1 MRISD
6 WSSDV
11 CSSDL
16 HIGADDLREDAR
28 LGRAQI
34 GLAGLDTEFR
44 RLDGIAH
51 RAALIDGNRKLA
63 AGADQPRRRGI
74 AVAGLDQILGII
86 ALHPQRRQAEALLN
100 RNILV
105 VRALDR
111 KSVV

>member
-44 RLDGIAH
+44 RPDGIAH

-63 AGADQPRRRGI
+63 AGADQPRRR
-74 AVAGLDQILGII
+74 
-86 ALHPQRRQAEALLN
+86 
-100 RNILV
+100 
-105 VRALDR
+105 DR
-111 KSVV
+111 KSVASGKGVSVRLHLGGRRIITNKIDQLLIKSSTLYNQ